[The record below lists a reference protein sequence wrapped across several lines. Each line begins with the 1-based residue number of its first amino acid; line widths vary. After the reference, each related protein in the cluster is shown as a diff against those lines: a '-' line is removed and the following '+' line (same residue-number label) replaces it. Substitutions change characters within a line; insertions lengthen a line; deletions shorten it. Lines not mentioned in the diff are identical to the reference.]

1 MFHLKRTSA
10 DRGIKFNER
19 FNIAQ
24 NQAQPIGNEQDNVVN
39 LHAANPIIQFQ
50 NGPISQNKTIHK
62 QPQDPIKEPEHSTTK
77 QPLDP
82 IKETKHL
89 VAGTESLIQQLV
101 EDIDLEKSP
110 PHSHSH
116 SHPPPPIDKYPFPTV
131 PQVDTFSSMATRY
144 GPKLLEKEKLSQ
156 LLSQNLTAIEG
167 REDDVKIILTIIG
180 PSSTKKITLSNLDR
194 QKPLLS
200 SLYSLPSATKTLPPL
215 TDNHLN
221 WYFLSPQTTPN
232 WVPFHGCES
241 WFDKGGRICR
251 TNNSHAIVLSL
262 LSLCHSPPLSPP
274 KSHHDFEISIK
285 WSRHEL
291 AHTPLTKLSHFDN

>member
-10 DRGIKFNER
+10 DRRIKFNKKL

-24 NQAQPIGNEQDNVVN
+24 NQVQPIENEQDNVMN
-39 LHAANPIIQFQ
+39 LPAAKPIIQFQ
-50 NGPISQNKTIHK
+50 NEPISQKKTVHK
-62 QPQDPIKEPEHSTTK
+62 QPQDPIKEPEHSITK

-89 VAGTESLIQQLV
+89 AAGTESLIQQLV
-101 EDIDLEKSP
+101 EDINLEKNP
-110 PHSHSH
+110 PH

-131 PQVDTFSSMATRY
+131 PQVDTFSSMAIRY
-144 GPKLLEKEKLSQ
+144 GTKLLEKEKLSQ

-167 REDDVKIILTIIG
+167 REEDLKILLTIIG

-194 QKPLLS
+194 HKPLLS
-200 SLYSLPSATKTLPPL
+200 SLYSLPSSTTKTLPPL

-241 WFDKGGRICR
+241 WFDKDGRIFK

-262 LSLCHSPPLSPP
+262 LSLCHSPPLSPQQ
-274 KSHHDFEISIK
+274 SHHDFEISIK

-291 AHTPLTKLSHFDN
+291 ARTPLTKLSHFDN